1 MALLMVASAV
11 GLAVKWVKVPY
22 SIALVIVGLTMG
34 ACHLLPPVAMTP
46 ELILLVCLPA
56 LLFEASWNLDVKEL
70 LRNWRAIFLLAVPG
84 VLIAMA
90 ASAFIMHSL
99 AGTPWTLACLF
110 GAITAA
116 TDPIS
121 VLALFRRL
129 GVDKRLSLLLEA
141 ESLFN
146 DGTAFVLFKLVLV
159 IALAS
164 ASGQVDMALSPA
176 RIAGEFVLSIV
187 GGGGVGLAIGFCASY
202 MTRFLEDHLLETTM
216 TAIAAYGS
224 YLMAEQL
231 HVSPVL
237 AVLMAG
243 IVVGNYGSRMYM
255 NATTR
260 LAVNAFLEYSAFLVN
275 SIVFLLIGLQIDFPH
290 LIKYG
295 PEIGS
300 GVVAI
305 LVARFLLIYVFGQV
319 LQTKQMPLPTAWRH
333 MLFWGALRG
342 SLSMALALS
351 LPLSF
356 PYREEMIVVTFGV
369 TLFTLLLPG
378 LTIEYLAKVLK
389 LSLSKTKFFQY
400 EELKGKLFAETQ
412 ALNCLDNLV
421 REGFVGTDLYD
432 KLAAEVRDKCQN
444 IVKEIELLK
453 VSNEA
458 IDQMA
463 LNQTRMHLLEIRKE
477 AIFQLSRMHGAEREV
492 VDSLVLEI
500 DSQLEELS
508 NEKEFAAKTKTEAET
523 EAKTEAETEAKTE
536 AETEAKT
543 EAKTKTKSEAEAEA
557 EEETNLNGQTEMK
570 QHILQENESEQIE
583 SRQNAIQST
592 GITSRTDQTKRTEN
606 KPEQIESK

>member
-22 SIALVIVGLTMG
+22 SIALVIVGLTIG

-46 ELILLVCLPA
+46 DLILLVFLPA
-56 LLFEASWNLDVKEL
+56 LLFEASWNLDVKEI

-84 VLIAMA
+84 VIIAMA
-90 ASAFIMHSL
+90 VSAVIMHNL
-99 AGTPWTLACLF
+99 AGTPWSLAFLF

-121 VLALFRRL
+121 VLALFRKL

-146 DGTAFVLFKLVLV
+146 DGTAVVLFKLVLV
-159 IALAS
+159 IVLAA
-164 ASGQVDMALSPA
+164 ASGQGEVPLLPGH
-176 RIAGEFVLSIV
+176 IVGEFVLSII

-202 MTRFLEDHLLETTM
+202 VTRFFEDHLLETTM

-231 HVSPVL
+231 HVSPVI

-243 IVVGNYGSRMYM
+243 IVVGNYGSRMHM

-260 LAVNAFLEYSAFLVN
+260 LAVNAFWEYAAFLVN
-275 SIVFLLIGLQIDFPH
+275 SIVFLLIGLQINIP
-290 LIKYG
+290 LLVKYG
-295 PEIGS
+295 HEIGI
-300 GVVAI
+300 GVLAIVVARVLI
-305 LVARFLLIYVFGQV
+305 IYVLGW
-319 LQTKQMPLPTAWRH
+319 LIQTNQRPLPMAWRH

-356 PYREEMIVVTFGV
+356 ANREEMIVLTFGV

-378 LTIEYLAKVLK
+378 LTIEPLAKILR
-389 LSLSKTKFFQY
+389 LSQSNTKFFQY
-400 EELKGKLFAETQ
+400 DELKGKLFAETQ
-412 ALNCLDNLV
+412 ALNCLDNLLK
-421 REGFVGTDLYD
+421 EGVIGADLYE
-432 KLAAEVRDKCQN
+432 KLATEVKEKCQSIVRD
-444 IVKEIELLK
+444 IEQLK

-463 LNQTRMHLLEIRKE
+463 LNHTKMHLLEVRKD
-477 AIFQLSRMHGAEREV
+477 AIFQLLRMHGAEREV

-508 NEKEFAAKTKTEAET
+508 NA
-523 EAKTEAETEAKTE
+523 
-536 AETEAKT
+536 
-543 EAKTKTKSEAEAEA
+543 
-557 EEETNLNGQTEMK
+557 
-570 QHILQENESEQIE
+570 NESGQ
-583 SRQNAIQST
+583 
-592 GITSRTDQTKRTEN
+592 
-606 KPEQIESK
+606 